1 MPLPGSLDAYFTAF
15 LTITP
20 FHYGLLVFNTV
31 SGGFLKKGR
40 HLDLRS
46 ARRDDDIRYSLQKQK
61 QEPISIYFRKVRT
74 IRGCLEGLALMI

>member
-1 MPLPGSLDAYFTAF
+1 MPLPGSLDAYFMAF

-20 FHYGLLVFNTV
+20 FHYGFVVFNTV

-40 HLDLRS
+40 RLDLRS